1 MYDTIIKGGTVHDGT
16 GSQPFVADIAIT
28 GDRIAAVGAIDAPAR
43 EVIDAAGLLVTP
55 GFIDIHTHYDGHV
68 TWSERMSPTSQHGV
82 TTIVTG
88 NCGVGFAPCRPE
100 DRGDLIL
107 LMEGVE
113 DIPGIVMSEGLA
125 WDWETFPDYL
135 DAIERRRHDV
145 DIATQL
151 PHAALRVYVMGQRAV
166 RREVATAE
174 DNAAMAELARQAMA
188 AGALGFSTSRNLSH
202 RTKAGESI
210 PTHGALE
217 EELMAI
223 ALGAKSGGQGVLEL
237 SSDFAGIA
245 GDIPGEVALY
255 RRLVE
260 ATGMPMSIAIA
271 LFSEMPEDCAAFM
284 REVDKA
290 NAAGAD
296 VKVQTLGRPVGVLQG
311 FALSLNPFR
320 LCPSF
325 ASLSALSPTERITAL
340 GEPALRARLIA
351 EAGDPANQT
360 PIGKRYAEL
369 FAMTDP
375 PDYEPRPDQSI
386 AFRAAAAEVSPEEML
401 FDLLMADEGQGI
413 VYLPLTNYG
422 TGDLDDMADLIR
434 SDNVLLGLGDAGAHV
449 GTICD
454 GSQPTFM
461 LTHWGRDREGERLPL
476 PFLIQAMTSTQAR
489 AMGLLD
495 RGVIAPGYKAD
506 INLIDF
512 DRLRL
517 GAPYPVRDLPAGG
530 LRMSQDCDGIALT
543 MLSGEITYRGGKPT
557 EALPGRLIRGMQPA
571 PAVGVHAGTVAA

>member
-1 MYDTIIKGGTVHDGT
+1 M
-16 GSQPFVADIAIT
+16 
-28 GDRIAAVGAIDAPAR
+28 
-43 EVIDAAGLLVTP
+43 
-55 GFIDIHTHYDGHV
+55 
-68 TWSERMSPTSQHGV
+68 
-82 TTIVTG
+82 TTIVIG

-100 DRGDLIL
+100 DRADLIL

-113 DIPGIVMSEGLA
+113 DIPGIVMTEGLP
-125 WDWETFPDYL
+125 WDWETFPEYL

-145 DIATQL
+145 DIAAQI
-151 PHAALRVYVMGQRAV
+151 PHAALRVYVMGDRAV
-166 RREVATAE
+166 RREAATAE
-174 DNAAMAELARQAMA
+174 DNAAMADLARQAME

-217 EELMAI
+217 DELLAI
-223 ALGAKSGGQGVLEL
+223 ALGVKAGGKGVLEL
-237 SSDFAGIA
+237 SSDFAAIG
-245 GDIPGEVALY
+245 GDIAGEVALY

-260 ATGMPMSIAIA
+260 ASGMPLSIAIA
-271 LFSEMPEDCAAFM
+271 LFNEMPEACALFLQ
-284 REVDKA
+284 EVDAA

-296 VKVQTLGRPVGVLQG
+296 IKVQTLGRPVGVLQG

-320 LCPSF
+320 LCPSY
-325 ASLSALSPTERITAL
+325 APLSAMPAAERIAAL

-360 PIGKRYAEL
+360 PIGKRYADL
-369 FAMTDP
+369 FAMSDP
-375 PDYEPRPDQSI
+375 PDYEPRPDQSV
-386 AFRAAAAEVSPEEML
+386 AARAAAAGIAPEEML
-401 FDLLMADEGQGI
+401 FDLLMKDGGHGI

-422 TGDLDDMADLIR
+422 TGDLADMADLIR

-461 LTHWGRDREGERLPL
+461 LTHWGRDRQGEQLPL
-476 PFLIQAMTSTQAR
+476 PFLIQAMTSTNAR
-489 AMGLLD
+489 AMGLRD

-512 DRLRL
+512 EGLRL
-517 GAPYPVRDLPAGG
+517 GAPYAVRDLPAGG
-530 LRMSQDCDGIALT
+530 LRMAQDSHGYVATI
-543 MLSGEITYRGGKPT
+543 LSGEITYHHGKPT
-557 EALPGRLIRGMQPA
+557 GNLPGRLVRGAQPH
-571 PAVGVHAGTVAA
+571 PALQAVA

>member
-16 GSQPFVADIAIT
+16 GAEPFIADIAIA
-28 GDRIAAVGAIDAPAR
+28 GGRIAAVGTMGASAR
-43 EVIDAAGLLVTP
+43 EVIDATGLMVTP

-68 TWSERMSPTSQHGV
+68 TWSERLSPTAEHGV
-82 TTIVTG
+82 TTIVIG

-100 DRGDLIL
+100 DRAGLIL

-113 DIPGIVMSEGLA
+113 DIPGIVMSEGLP
-125 WDWETFPDYL
+125 WDWESFPEYL

-145 DIATQL
+145 DIAAQI
-151 PHAALRVYVMGQRAV
+151 PHAALRVYVMGARAV
-166 RREVATAE
+166 RREAATAD
-174 DNAAMAELARQAMA
+174 DNAAMADLARQAMA

-217 EELMAI
+217 DELLAI
-223 ALGAKSGGQGVLEL
+223 ALGVKQGGKGVLEL
-237 SSDFAGIA
+237 SSDFAAIGGDIA
-245 GDIPGEVALY
+245 GEIALY

-260 ATGMPMSIAIA
+260 ASGMPLSIAIA
-271 LFSEMPEDCAAFM
+271 LFNEMPEACATFM
-284 REVDKA
+284 HEVDAA

-296 VKVQTLGRPVGVLQG
+296 IKVQTLGRPVGVLQG

-320 LCPSF
+320 LCPSY
-325 ASLSALSPTERITAL
+325 APLSALPHAERIAAL

-360 PIGKRYAEL
+360 PIGKRFDDL
-369 FAMTDP
+369 FAMSDP
-375 PDYEPRPDQSI
+375 PDYEPRPDQSVGV
-386 AFRAAAAEVSPEEML
+386 RAAAAGVAPEEML
-401 FDLLMADEGQGI
+401 FDLLMQDDGQGI

-422 TGDLDDMADLIR
+422 TGDLAGMADLIR

-461 LTHWGRDREGERLPL
+461 LTHWGRDRQGERLPL
-476 PFLIQAMTSTQAR
+476 PFLIRAMTSTNAR

-512 DRLRL
+512 QRLRL
-517 GAPYPVRDLPAGG
+517 GAPYAVRDLPAGG
-530 LRMSQDCDGIALT
+530 LRMAQDSQGYVATI
-543 MLSGEITYRGGKPT
+543 LSGEITYRDGKPSGN
-557 EALPGRLIRGMQPA
+557 LPGGLVRGAQPQPA
-571 PAVGVHAGTVAA
+571 LQAAA

>member
-1 MYDTIIKGGTVHDGT
+1 M
-16 GSQPFVADIAIT
+16 
-28 GDRIAAVGAIDAPAR
+28 
-43 EVIDAAGLLVTP
+43 IDAAGLMVTP

-88 NCGVGFAPCRPE
+88 NCGVGFAPCRPD
-100 DRGDLIL
+100 DRDGLIL

-125 WDWETFPDYL
+125 WDWETFPEYL
-135 DAIERRRHDV
+135 DAIERRPHDV
-145 DIATQL
+145 DIAAQI
-151 PHAALRVYVMGQRAV
+151 PHAPLRVYVMGERAV

-217 EELMAI
+217 DELMAI
-223 ALGAKSGGQGVLEL
+223 ALGAKSGGKGVLEL

-260 ATGMPMSIAIA
+260 ATGMPISIAIA
-271 LFSEMPEDCAAFM
+271 LFSEMPDDCAAFL

-290 NAAGAD
+290 NAAGAA

-320 LCPSF
+320 LCPSYAPLAALPF
-325 ASLSALSPTERITAL
+325 AERIAAL
-340 GEPALRARLIA
+340 ADPAMRARLIA

-360 PIGKRYAEL
+360 PIGKRYANLFPSLEPAEL
-369 FAMTDP
+369 RTPARR
-375 PDYEPRPDQSI
+375 ERGRPRRCRRG
-386 AFRAAAAEVSPEEML
+386 RA
-401 FDLLMADEGQGI
+401 
-413 VYLPLTNYG
+413 
-422 TGDLDDMADLIR
+422 
-434 SDNVLLGLGDAGAHV
+434 
-449 GTICD
+449 
-454 GSQPTFM
+454 
-461 LTHWGRDREGERLPL
+461 
-476 PFLIQAMTSTQAR
+476 
-489 AMGLLD
+489 
-495 RGVIAPGYKAD
+495 
-506 INLIDF
+506 
-512 DRLRL
+512 
-517 GAPYPVRDLPAGG
+517 
-530 LRMSQDCDGIALT
+530 
-543 MLSGEITYRGGKPT
+543 
-557 EALPGRLIRGMQPA
+557 
-571 PAVGVHAGTVAA
+571 

>member
-1 MYDTIIKGGTVHDGT
+1 MYDTIIKGGSVHDGT
-16 GSQPFVADIAIT
+16 GTPPFIADIAIT
-28 GDRIAAVGAIDAPAR
+28 GGRIAAVGALDGPAR
-43 EVIDAAGLLVTP
+43 EVIDAAGLMVTP

-68 TWSERMSPTSQHGV
+68 TWSERLSPTSEHGV
-82 TTIVTG
+82 TTIVIG

-100 DRGDLIL
+100 DRADLIL

-113 DIPGIVMSEGLA
+113 DIPGIVMTEGLP
-125 WDWETFPDYL
+125 WDWETFPEYL
-135 DAIERRRHDV
+135 DAIERRPHDV
-145 DIATQL
+145 DIAAQI
-151 PHAALRVYVMGQRAV
+151 PHAALRVYVMGARAV
-166 RREVATAE
+166 RREAATAD
-174 DNAAMAELARQAMA
+174 DNAAMADLARQAMA

-217 EELMAI
+217 DELMAI
-223 ALGAKSGGQGVLEL
+223 ALGVKQGGKGVLEL
-237 SSDFAGIA
+237 SSDFAAIGGDIA
-245 GDIPGEVALY
+245 GEIALY

-260 ATGMPMSIAIA
+260 ASGMPLSLAIA
-271 LFSEMPEDCAAFM
+271 LFNEMPEACATFM
-284 REVDKA
+284 HEVDAA

-296 VKVQTLGRPVGVLQG
+296 IKVQTLGRPVGVLQG

-320 LCPSF
+320 LCPSY
-325 ASLSALSPTERITAL
+325 APLSALPHAERIAAL

-351 EAGDPANQT
+351 EASDPANQT
-360 PIGKRYAEL
+360 PIGKRYADL
-369 FAMTDP
+369 FPMSDP
-375 PDYEPRPDQSI
+375 PNYEPRPEDCV
-386 AFRAAAAEVSPEEML
+386 AARAAAAGVSPEEML
-401 FDLLMADEGQGI
+401 FDLLMQDDGQGI

-422 TGDLDDMADLIR
+422 TGDLADMADLIR

-461 LTHWGRDREGERLPL
+461 LTHWGRDRQGERLPL
-476 PFLIQAMTSTQAR
+476 PFLIQAMTSTNAR

-512 DRLRL
+512 ARLRL
-517 GAPYPVRDLPAGG
+517 RAPYAVRDLPAGG
-530 LRMSQDCDGIALT
+530 LRMAQDCQGYVATI
-543 MLSGEITYRGGKPT
+543 LSGEITYRDGKPSGN
-557 EALPGRLIRGMQPA
+557 LPGLLVRGAQPH
-571 PAVGVHAGTVAA
+571 PALKTAA